1 MTAPPIVRAMA
12 GWGPPPSLQG
22 WFLSFYLALA
32 PVYLIP
38 GIELRELWWV
48 KAGLLMAAFALVFIP
63 ALARRELRL
72 PGGILGIWGFAAL
85 AAVSIPGMA
94 QAADLRDALFYLID
108 IGLGA
113 LFLWCFCHLARRGD
127 DLAPVFLRALGVMGL
142 LAGIAIVRT
151 WVNAPDWGSPFYRL
165 WNTEINAGFGHS
177 KSTWSISLALCLPAA
192 ALAADRFRR
201 WRWPWLPWAVFAG
214 LIVLGGMIFGAQLFA
229 GGRNGILMSGVAVAL
244 LLAAPGLRL
253 LGAGLLVTGMAMGGW
268 CVSDGP
274 CAEHMNLRQAESA
287 AASVRAWVSGE
298 PLATPEPTRPAPTAT
313 PPPAPS
319 ATAPPTPSATA
330 PPAPTATSL
339 PAPTAASPPA
349 PTATAPPAPTAA
361 SPPAPT
367 ATSPPAPTATS
378 PPAPT
383 ATSPPT
389 PTATPPPSPTATSPP
404 SPTARAGD
412 GRPVTAI
419 PGGAGAPTVVLIPT
433 ATPIPTPTPRYAA
446 AGRRATT
453 RRAAVT
459 PTPGPPPTPTPVYV
473 PSVSVNRL
481 FTERFSGY
489 SAGVDRILERPLRG
503 HGLRQVWVEG
513 SLDRTVEI
521 HNLWIKLAVYSGVL
535 PPLVFLGIVMALLL
549 ASWRAIVGERAGSA
563 NRRLAMAMGI
573 ILVLGGIATLFEPN
587 ALLGAFHYTALWWA
601 AAGVALG
608 LYLRRR
614 DGGDVGDAGDASGGS
629 GDDGL
634 GCG

>member
-1 MTAPPIVRAMA
+1 MTMPPSLRALA
-12 GWGPPPSLQG
+12 RWGPPPGLQG

-48 KAGLLMAAFALVFIP
+48 KAGLLLAAFALVFIP
-63 ALARRELRL
+63 AALRRELRL
-72 PGGILGIWGFAAL
+72 PGGILGVWGFAAL

-113 LFLWCFCHLARRGD
+113 LFLWCFCLMARRGD

-229 GGRNGILMSGVAVAL
+229 GGRNGILMSGVAAAL
-244 LLAAPGLRL
+244 LVAAPGLRL

-298 PLATPEPTRPAPTAT
+298 PLATPAPTPPAPTAT
-313 PPPAPS
+313 PPPAP
-319 ATAPPTPSATA
+319 
-330 PPAPTATSL
+330 
-339 PAPTAASPPA
+339 
-349 PTATAPPAPTAA
+349 
-361 SPPAPT
+361 
-367 ATSPPAPTATS
+367 
-378 PPAPT
+378 
-383 ATSPPT
+383 
-389 PTATPPPSPTATSPP
+389 TATPPPA
-404 SPTARAGD
+404 PTARAGD
-412 GRPVTAI
+412 GLPVTAI
-419 PGGAGAPTVVLIPT
+419 PPGAGAPTVVLIPT

-446 AGRRATT
+446 AGRRQVTG
-453 RRAAVT
+453 RAAVT
-459 PTPGPPPTPTPVYV
+459 PTPGPTPTPTPVYV

-535 PPLVFLGIVMALLL
+535 PPLLFLGIVMALLL
-549 ASWRAIVGERAGSA
+549 ASWRAIRRERAGGA
-563 NRRLAMAMGI
+563 TRRLAMAMGI
-573 ILVLGGIATLFEPN
+573 ILALGVIATLFEPN

-614 DGGDVGDAGDASGGS
+614 DRGDGGDTGDASGSS
-629 GDDGL
+629 GGDGL